1 MMGLTLAGDLEDLA
15 LQYLAA
21 IQAIAYGVKH
31 IVDTLESSGHEF
43 KVWNRKL
50 VILTPRVSGSGN
62 FLSLPLTLIFFY
74 RFRFCFH

>member
-31 IVDTLESSGHEF
+31 IVDTLEASGHEF

-50 VILTPRVSGSGN
+50 VILTP
-62 FLSLPLTLIFFY
+62 I
-74 RFRFCFH
+74 